1 MTNKLFGERLEVYAI
16 IYGTLLKNENKITL
30 TRVNKISTEKVGLE
44 RIKNQ
49 EMQEIY
55 EDICEDEYLD
65 ELLKDTVKG
74 KYGLENIQ
82 DYKGEQAFEDSNY
95 LDTITPYLVAKES
108 RLAENREFNKIMR
121 DGTYLKILV
130 DNLKNDLVDEF
141 KDFKV
146 YREHAE
152 YDEYVDL
159 FVSKSEKTMVLALS
173 DFHVGFSFNN
183 YVSGGYNFEILKERL
198 EIYFKEAE
206 RLAKEHNVTDFRIYF
221 VGDLIEHI
229 NMRNVNQAFET
240 EFTLSEQIAKGT
252 RLLADIINRFENLGK
267 VKFAMVHGN
276 HDRMQGNKN
285 DKVHNDSAVY
295 IALDQL
301 LFLQECGAFK
311 NTEIVDNRKDIYN
324 ARDDIHGY
332 LIHLNHGDGLAN
344 RKPIISKFEHDREI
358 NMLIKGHVH
367 HFYVLQEDYKRMHV
381 TNSSPIGYNNYSDEK
396 ALGKTSPS
404 QTIMLFDH
412 KDLYNPIIKPVFLE
426 KKRGI

>member
-198 EIYFKEAE
+198 
-206 RLAKEHNVTDFRIYF
+206 
-221 VGDLIEHI
+221 
-229 NMRNVNQAFET
+229 
-240 EFTLSEQIAKGT
+240 
-252 RLLADIINRFENLGK
+252 DI
-267 VKFAMVHGN
+267 
-276 HDRMQGNKN
+276 
-285 DKVHNDSAVY
+285 
-295 IALDQL
+295 
-301 LFLQECGAFK
+301 
-311 NTEIVDNRKDIYN
+311 
-324 ARDDIHGY
+324 
-332 LIHLNHGDGLAN
+332 
-344 RKPIISKFEHDREI
+344 
-358 NMLIKGHVH
+358 
-367 HFYVLQEDYKRMHV
+367 
-381 TNSSPIGYNNYSDEK
+381 
-396 ALGKTSPS
+396 
-404 QTIMLFDH
+404 
-412 KDLYNPIIKPVFLE
+412 
-426 KKRGI
+426 